1 MYNVLEMTL
10 FWEER
15 VILML
20 DIQTLNRIDL
30 SFEVIALISGVWRN
44 SLLVP
49 CGCFQVLPL
58 PPTPCFSFHPGSL
71 FPFSLIHRG
80 KHLPEGLLMIVPKY
94 WFMFECMHADSSCLG
109 THSRHWKGRGTSCP
123 ARHQRWHAKNCS
135 SLQLRNPGSFLVYKW
150 FTYTSCFSDFPPTFP
165 CYFGSLN
172 YPKR

>member
-1 MYNVLEMTL
+1 MTL

-49 CGCFQVLPL
+49 CGCFQVLP
-58 PPTPCFSFHPGSL
+58 PPPRAFPFTQAIY

-80 KHLPEGLLMIVPKY
+80 KHLPEGPLITVSKY

-123 ARHQRWHAKNCS
+123 ARHQRWHARTVLAYTS
-135 SLQLRNPGSFLVYKW
+135 ETQAALVYEW

>member
-1 MYNVLEMTL
+1 MTL

-58 PPTPCFSFHPGSL
+58 PPHPVL
-71 FPFSLIHRG
+71 FLSPRQFIPL
-80 KHLPEGLLMIVPKY
+80 
-94 WFMFECMHADSSCLG
+94 
-109 THSRHWKGRGTSCP
+109 
-123 ARHQRWHAKNCS
+123 
-135 SLQLRNPGSFLVYKW
+135 
-150 FTYTSCFSDFPPTFP
+150 
-165 CYFGSLN
+165 
-172 YPKR
+172 